1 MRDNLMFFG
10 IDESVSPEMR
20 VPGVD
25 EKCDEKVTEFCEK
38 VLLIEDPATKIQ
50 IDRAHR
56 VGRFV
61 SGKTRPTVVKF
72 KDTSSKMTV
81 KKSLRQV
88 NLFHT
93 PYNVTEQFPKEIR
106 ERRKQLVPVMMQAR
120 KDGNKAVLVRDK
132 LYINNVLYTGGSR

>member
-1 MRDNLMFFG
+1 MRDKLMFFG

-50 IDRAHR
+50 IDRAHQ

-61 SGKTRPTVVKF
+61 SGKTRPIVIKF

-81 KKSLRQV
+81 NESLRQV
-88 NLFHT
+88 NLSTPHT
-93 PYNVTEQFPKEIR
+93 
-106 ERRKQLVPVMMQAR
+106 M
-120 KDGNKAVLVRDK
+120 
-132 LYINNVLYTGGSR
+132 